1 MKKMYQKPT
10 LIVVRIETTIIV
22 AASRI
27 GIGDDVDN
35 AFGAE
40 GRRSDYDWEDDEY

>member
-1 MKKMYQKPT
+1 MKKIYQKPT

-27 GIGDDVDN
+27 GIGDDVED
-35 AFGAE
+35 ASGAE
-40 GRRSDYDWEDDEY
+40 SRRSDYDWEDDEY